1 MTPAQALDQYRNML
15 AEIGEDIEVRR
26 YGGTGNARAVSQRA
40 VVRGRVLGMGSKELV
55 GETVQNTGKVIMIN
69 DPVAAVAAGNVPLS
83 NLLPLTTGDKL
94 FFRSHE
100 VAILDIDDD
109 TRRIAGVLI
118 AIDVMVR
125 G

>member
-1 MTPAQALDQYRNML
+1 MTPAQALDQYRIML
-15 AEIGEDIEVRR
+15 AEIGEDVEVRR
-26 YGGTGNARAVSQRA
+26 YGGSGNARAVLKRA

-55 GETVQNTGKVIMIN
+55 GETVQNTGKVLLIN
-69 DPVAAVAAGNVPLS
+69 DPAAAAAGGNAPLS
-83 NLLPLTTGDKL
+83 DLLPLTTGDKL
-94 FFRSHE
+94 FFRNHE
-100 VAILDIDDD
+100 VAIFDIDDD